1 MVASFKADPNFSVLL
16 LPLKT
21 SNHGLSLSGAQRVF
35 IVEPSLVPA
44 LEAQATARVRR
55 LDQEEMTFVHRYVTS
70 GTVEHAISRFM
81 FPRHKA
87 LEARFAAAPTGAEGS
102 WSHPL
107 TRANLYDMFNSP
119 LHNDG
124 GGTGSA
130 GTVT

>member
-1 MVASFKADPNFSVLL
+1 MASFKSDPNFNVLL

-35 IVEPSLVPA
+35 IVEPSLIPA

-55 LDQEEMTFVHRYVTS
+55 LDQHETTFVHRYVTS

-87 LEARFAAAPTGAEGS
+87 LEARYAAAPTGVEGS

-107 TRANLYDMFNSP
+107 TRDDLFSMFNSSA
-119 LHNDG
+119 HTSDG
-124 GGTGSA
+124 TLPA
-130 GTVT
+130 VALEK